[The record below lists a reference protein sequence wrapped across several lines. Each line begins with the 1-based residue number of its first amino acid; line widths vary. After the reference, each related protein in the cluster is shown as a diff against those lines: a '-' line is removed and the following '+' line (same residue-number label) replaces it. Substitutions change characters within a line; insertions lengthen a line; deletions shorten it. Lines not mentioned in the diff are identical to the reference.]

1 MISFDSDRYKKAVRI
16 LGIVGTVLVM
26 LVLATGCTSESTS
39 QPTASS
45 SPTAVPRPTEPF
57 DSVLPTPEPLMSVI
71 PTPDPD
77 WATVIGILVGSTGG
91 QRVASTVVFLERTP
105 REQTV
110 PPVVYG
116 PPNDQ
121 PSTVTD
127 EAGRFIIP
135 EVPDGEYVIVAFA
148 PPFDPQVVTDPASGQ
163 PVFVMA
169 EAGKL
174 MDVGAVGVLDF

>member
-1 MISFDSDRYKKAVRI
+1 MIGFDADMCKKAMRI
-16 LGIVGTVLVM
+16 LGTVAIVMVVLG
-26 LVLATGCTSESTS
+26 LVLGCTSESTS

-45 SPTAVPRPTEPF
+45 LPTVVPEPTEPF
-57 DSVLPTPEPLMSVI
+57 ASILPTPEALTSVLPTP
-71 PTPDPD
+71 DPG
-77 WATVIGILVGSTGG
+77 WATVVGMLVGSTGG

-110 PPVVYG
+110 PPVLYA

-121 PSTVTD
+121 PSAMTD
-127 EAGRFIIP
+127 DAGRFVIS

-148 PPFDPQVVTDPASGQ
+148 PPFDPQIVTDPSSGQ

-169 EAGKL
+169 QMGKL
-174 MDVGAVGVLDF
+174 IDVGAVGVLDF